1 MLLVLDNDIPKF
13 LANESEWK
21 LYLRTVDDDDKQ
33 IQIMKRAKFIQDF
46 LRMLRF
52 NAEIRSRSQEAMKYD
67 RIRMNCD
74 IRNKSDE
81 QLASYQR
88 SQKRMIE
95 EDNYNG

>member
-1 MLLVLDNDIPKF
+1 MLDNDTPRF
-13 LANESEWK
+13 LADEGDWK
-21 LYLRTVDDDDKQ
+21 LYLRTLDDDDKQ

-46 LRMLRF
+46 LKMLRF
-52 NAEIRSRSQEAMKYD
+52 NAEIKGRSYEAMKYD